1 MPPTRE
7 VEKDK
12 LTKLVEKLKAYV
24 KEHKDRPF
32 KRRPAGSK
40 LRIFSDCAGISPETI
55 AMTLLGLKNHFTIV
69 GGSENDDSKR
79 LLADV
84 VHEACLTTSTSAV
97 FAEDI
102 FKRDP
107 RDCSPAD
114 IYLAGF
120 PCPAYSKLGLRFG
133 LRDSKKRGIPMVA
146 GLRYIVYHKPPVVL
160 LEQVTGFLEKNIS
173 WLKRCFARA

>member
-12 LTKLVEKLKAYV
+12 LTKPVEKLKACV

-40 LRIFSDCAGISPETI
+40 LRLFSDCAGISPETI

-69 GGSENDDSKR
+69 GGSENDGSKR

-102 FKRDP
+102 FTTRLLAC
-107 RDCSPAD
+107 RHLL
-114 IYLAGF
+114 LAGF

-160 LEQVTGFLEKNIS
+160 LEQVPGFLEKT
-173 WLKRCFARA
+173 